1 MSDANTRV
9 HHPFSPSKLQ
19 ALEACPKYE
28 SHSTD
33 SAASRAGTIQHDAV
47 DGESDS
53 AHMTD
58 NQALAVAECLAYADS
73 IAKKYKGGTVIKE
86 NYLPID
92 NEIIEITETDG
103 TGKLD
108 PNPAANPFPGVE
120 TVQWTQP
127 IVTKRFRGTTAGYL
141 DYAVVST
148 DETEAEIIDWK
159 FGQWAVES
167 TENNLQGIAY
177 MLGLKKRFPKLKRCT
192 IHFVLPHRDE
202 LDVHAFDLNDEN
214 LMLFH
219 TRIRRVVRAAQDA
232 RKDPNNFAAANPN
245 TGACLFC
252 ALIGQCPKVTEMV
265 ARVSEK
271 FAPLQVP
278 QNVNPTMILDP
289 EDTAIG
295 IQFAAIAKTWAESFR
310 ARATEKSI
318 TDPDFIPTGYTLETR
333 TKRKVLNAR
342 LFADVAKKFVPV
354 SMDAEIE
361 KLFDLPIGG
370 VEEVIELATPRGQK
384 SKAVEAFGKAALEAG
399 AIEMGQPFAFLKM
412 STTKKPKTKKEK
424 TK

>member
-1 MSDANTRV
+1 MIDTTPRV

-28 SHSTD
+28 SRSTD

-47 DGESDS
+47 DGESDN
-53 AHMTD
+53 ARMTD

-86 NYLPID
+86 QYLPID
-92 NEIIEITETDG
+92 EEVIELADAEYDAATE
-103 TGKLD
+103 K
-108 PNPAANPFPGVE
+108 PKNKY
-120 TVQWTQP
+120 W
-127 IVTKRFRGTTAGYL
+127 RGTTAGYL
-141 DYAVVST
+141 DYGIVSA

-192 IHFVLPHRDE
+192 VHFVLPHRDE
-202 LDVHAFDLNDEN
+202 LDVHSFDLTDEN
-214 LMLFH
+214 FALFH
-219 TRIRRVVRAAQDA
+219 CRIRRVVRTAQEA
-232 RKDPNNFAAANPN
+232 RKNPADFSAARPN

-252 ALIGQCPKVTEMV
+252 ALIGSCPKVTEMV

-271 FAPLQVP
+271 FSPLLVP

-318 TDPDFIPTGYTLETR
+318 TDPDFIPVGYKLETR
-333 TKRKVLNAR
+333 TNRKVLNPR
-342 LFADVAKKFVPV
+342 LMADIAKKFVPV
-354 SMDAEIE
+354 TMDSEIE

-384 SKAVEAFGKAALEAG
+384 SKAVKAFGEALLQAG
-399 AIEMGQPFAFLKM
+399 AVEMGQPFACLKM
-412 STTKKPKTKKEK
+412 DSKTKPKTKKEK
-424 TK
+424 TE

>member
-1 MSDANTRV
+1 MDACLPLAAYMIDTAPRV

-28 SHSTD
+28 SRSGD
-33 SAASRAGTIQHDAV
+33 SAASRAGTVQHDAV
-47 DGESDS
+47 DSESDS

-73 IAKKYKGGTVIKE
+73 IAKKYKGGRVLKE
-86 NYLPID
+86 SYLPID
-92 NEIIEITETDG
+92 NEIVQVQEHVPDAPDKTIT
-103 TGKLD
+103 
-108 PNPAANPFPGVE
+108 
-120 TVQWTQP
+120 
-127 IVTKRFRGTTAGYL
+127 FRGTTAGYL
-141 DYAVVST
+141 DYSILSA

-159 FGQWAVES
+159 FGQWAVEA

-177 MLGLKKRFPKLKRCT
+177 MLGLKKMFPKLKRCT

-202 LDVHAFDLNDEN
+202 LDVHAFELNDEN
-214 LMLFH
+214 MALFH
-219 TRIRRVVRAAQDA
+219 CRIRRVVRTAQEA
-232 RKDPNNFAAANPN
+232 RKNPDDFSAARPN

-252 ALIGQCPKVTEMV
+252 ALIGSCTKVTAMV

-318 TDPDFIPTGYTLETR
+318 TDPNFIPVGYTLETR
-333 TKRKVLNAR
+333 TKRKVINAR
-342 LFADVAKKFVPV
+342 LMADIAKKFVPV
-354 SMDAEIE
+354 TMDAEIE

-370 VEEVIELATPRGQK
+370 VEEVIELATARGQK
-384 SKAVEAFGKAALEAG
+384 SKAVQAFGEALLAAG
-399 AIEMGQPFAFLKM
+399 AVEMGQPFAFLKM
-412 STTKKPKTKKEK
+412 SPTKNKPKKEK
-424 TK
+424 TE

>member
-1 MSDANTRV
+1 MIESLPLGAAVAAAVPPPRV
-9 HHPFSPSKLQ
+9 HHPYSPSKLQ

-28 SHSTD
+28 SRSGD

-47 DGESDS
+47 DGESDN

-73 IAKKYKGGTVIKE
+73 IAAKYKGGRVLKE
-86 NYLPID
+86 SYLPID
-92 NEIIEITETDG
+92 NEIIEIQE
-103 TGKLD
+103 
-108 PNPAANPFPGVE
+108 A
-120 TVQWTQP
+120 Q
-127 IVTKRFRGTTAGYL
+127 VTKRFRGTTAGYL
-141 DYAVVST
+141 DYSIISA

-159 FGQWAVES
+159 FGQWAVEA

-177 MLGLKKRFPKLKRCT
+177 MLGLKKMFPKLKRCT
-192 IHFVLPHRDE
+192 VHFVLPHRDE
-202 LDVHAFDLNDEN
+202 LDVHQFELNDEN

-219 TRIRRVVRAAQDA
+219 VRIRRVVQRAVEA
-232 RKDPNNFAAANPN
+232 RKNSTDFTTANPN

-252 ALIGQCPKVTEMV
+252 ALIGQCTKVTEMV

-271 FAPLQVP
+271 FAPLRLP
-278 QNVNPTMILDP
+278 QNVNPTLILDP

-318 TDPDFIPTGYTLETR
+318 TDPDFIPVGYTLETR

-342 LFADVAKKFVPV
+342 LMADIAKKFVPHTL
-354 SMDAEIE
+354 DAEIE

-399 AIEMGQPFAFLKM
+399 ALEMGQPFAFLKM
-412 STTKKPKTKKEK
+412 TPTKTKTKKDPTE
-424 TK
+424 